1 MSPFLSKILLACSL
15 CSFLAACS
23 MLPSNNAEEISTYTL
38 SLSKLTQP
46 VSNAKGKTLLV
57 SLPNAVAGLDTIQQ
71 LYAYNNNDLR
81 AYNKTQWIDTP
92 SKMLLPLLVQRLE
105 STGQFSAVLSA
116 NSTAIGELRLESD
129 LLKFHQDFSVK
140 PSQWRIALRVQLLDV
155 LQRQVLKTHIFEVSA
170 PAPTDNSEGGVT
182 AANQAVEQLLT
193 QIAETI
199 Q

>member
-1 MSPFLSKILLACSL
+1 MPPFLFKTLLSCSL

-23 MLPSNNAEEISTYTL
+23 MLPNNNTEEISTYTL
-38 SLSKLTQP
+38 SLNKLTQP
-46 VSNAKGKTLLV
+46 VSNAKGKTLLI

-71 LYAYNNNDLR
+71 LYAYHNNDLR

-92 SKMLLPLLVQRLE
+92 SKMLLPLLVQRME
-105 STGQFSAVLSA
+105 STGNFSAVLSA
-116 NSTAIGELRLESD
+116 NSTAIGELRLESE
-129 LLKFHQDFSVK
+129 LLKFYQDFSVK

-170 PAPTDNSEGGVT
+170 SAPAENSEGGVT

-199 Q
+199 H